1 MGYRLLLVGCG
12 RMGGALLSGWL
23 DQGVA
28 DRVDIV
34 EPAWDHLPE
43 SLSDDASVRLLAADT
58 APEQQPRPDAVVI
71 AVKPQMMDAVVPAY
85 APLARDSA
93 LILSIAAGK
102 TIGYFRRKLGAD
114 ARVVRAMPNT
124 PAAVGK
130 GVAVLAA
137 GPGVDGRQRVLADS
151 LMQAVG
157 AVEWVEDEALM
168 DAVTAVSGS
177 GPAYV
182 FLLIETLASAGRSA
196 GLEADLAMRLARQTV
211 IGAAAL
217 AEHASEDAATL
228 RRNVTS
234 PGGTTAEALHVL
246 MDGAGGLQPLIDRAV
261 AAAAARSRALAE

>member
-12 RMGGALLSGWL
+12 RMGGAMLAGWL
-23 DQGVA
+23 NRGVA
-28 DRVDIV
+28 DRIDIV
-34 EPAWDHLPE
+34 EPAWARLPE
-43 SLSDDASVRLLAADT
+43 HLAGHASVRLLADGI
-58 APEQQPRPDAVVI
+58 APNGEPCPDAVVI
-71 AVKPQMMDAVVPAY
+71 AVKPQTMDAVVPAY
-85 APLARDSA
+85 APLARDGS

-102 TIGYFRRKLGAD
+102 TIGYFRRQLGAD

-137 GPGVDGRQRVLADS
+137 GPGVDGGQRALADR

-182 FLLIETLASAGRSA
+182 FLLIETLAAAGRSA
-196 GLEADLAMRLARQTV
+196 GLEAGLAMRLARQTV
-211 IGAAAL
+211 IGAGAL

-246 MDGAGGLQPLIDRAV
+246 MDGAGLQSLFDRAV

>member
-12 RMGGALLSGWL
+12 KMGGALLSGWL
-23 DQGVA
+23 ARGVA
-28 DRVDIV
+28 DRIDVV
-34 EPAWDHLPE
+34 EPSWDRLPE
-43 SLSDDASVRLLAADT
+43 PLVGYAGLRLLSDATASDSEE
-58 APEQQPRPDAVVI
+58 PPDAVVI
-71 AVKPQMMDAVVPAY
+71 AVKPQMMDGVVPAY
-85 APLARDSA
+85 ARLAADGSM
-93 LILSIAAGK
+93 IVSVAAGK
-102 TIGYFRRKLGAD
+102 TIGYFRQRLGEG

-130 GVAVLAA
+130 GITVLAA
-137 GPGVDGRQRVLADS
+137 GPGVDDRQRALADR

-182 FLLIETLASAGRSA
+182 FLLIETLAAAGRSA
-196 GLEADLAMRLARQTV
+196 GLEPGLAMRLARQTV
-211 IGAAAL
+211 IGAGAL
-217 AEHASEDAATL
+217 AEGAAEDAETL

-234 PGGTTAEALHVL
+234 PGGTTAEALSVL
-246 MDGAGGLQPLIDRAV
+246 MDDAGLQPLFDRAI